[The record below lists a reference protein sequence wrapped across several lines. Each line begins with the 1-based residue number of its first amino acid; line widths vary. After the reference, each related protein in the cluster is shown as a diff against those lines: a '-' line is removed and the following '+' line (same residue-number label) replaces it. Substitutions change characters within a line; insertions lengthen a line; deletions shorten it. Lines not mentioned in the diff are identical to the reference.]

1 MTTINCL
8 RFISEISA
16 LLTWFEMLYLLTGK
30 INFQIWTRDRGMGP
44 YHNDKIAPDMLFT
57 GHKSFF
63 LQLDLKSKKS
73 IFSNV
78 SDLNFARIEFQLAID
93 RFK

>member
-1 MTTINCL
+1 MGRC
-8 RFISEISA
+8 
-16 LLTWFEMLYLLTGK
+16 K

-57 GHKSFF
+57 GHNSFF

-78 SDLNFARIEFQLAID
+78 SDLNFARIEFQLPID
-93 RFK
+93 GFE

>member
-1 MTTINCL
+1 
-8 RFISEISA
+8 
-16 LLTWFEMLYLLTGK
+16 
-30 INFQIWTRDRGMGP
+30 MGP

-57 GHKSFF
+57 GHNSFF

-93 RFK
+93 GFR